1 MPIKYPLNSIPTIA
15 NRKVFF
21 DANVLI
27 YIFWP
32 SGAYHWER
40 FYSSAFG
47 NLLRQNNELVVDFIV
62 ISEIVNRAHR
72 LEYDKHLATNG
83 LTRSAFTYKQYR
95 NSPDGQTALTDI
107 YLIVDTNILSKF
119 TVVGKGFSKAEIQ
132 SFLTVESIDFADK
145 AIVLTC
151 KENAC
156 ILLTNDADYCTAD
169 IDILSS
175 NPAILNYV

>member
-1 MPIKYPLNSIPTIA
+1 MSAKYSLNSIPIISD
-15 NRKVFF
+15 RKVFF

-40 FYSSAFG
+40 IYSSAFG
-47 NLLRQNNELVVDFIV
+47 RLLRQRNELVVDFIV

-72 LEYDKHLATNG
+72 LEYDKHLSANG
-83 LTRSAFTYKQYR
+83 ITRNTLNYKQYR
-95 NSPDGQTALTDI
+95 NNTDGQSALSDI
-107 YLIVDTNILSKF
+107 YLIVETNILSIF
-119 TVVGKGFSKAEIQ
+119 TVVGKAFTKADIQ
-132 SFLTVESIDFADK
+132 SFLTLEPLDFADK
-145 AIVLTC
+145 GILLTC
-151 KENAC
+151 QENAYV
-156 ILLTNDADYCTAD
+156 LLTNDADYKAAD